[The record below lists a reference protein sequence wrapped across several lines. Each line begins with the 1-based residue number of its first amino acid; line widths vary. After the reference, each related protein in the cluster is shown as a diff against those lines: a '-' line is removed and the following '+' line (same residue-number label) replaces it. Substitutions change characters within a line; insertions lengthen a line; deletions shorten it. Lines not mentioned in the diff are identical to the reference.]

1 MRRIRKLASVVLALA
16 LMAGLL
22 AVPASAAGKPYI
34 TQVEAGSHFSLAVTS
49 DGSLYAWGYATT
61 AKLFPGGKNG
71 SNVPVKLM
79 TGVKSV
85 AASSAGSVGSV
96 EVRKYDGSGYIS
108 YYQEPGTV
116 VAIVKENGDLYT
128 WGDNICYQLGK
139 GYYEPEQDSYT
150 PYYVM
155 GGVVKAATND
165 HACAAVT
172 EDGDLYFWG
181 YDLASPY
188 GQGPG
193 GVALY
198 ADPTVILTDVQ
209 DVELGGNLV
218 VALKKDGS
226 VWAMGS
232 TLWGALGQGDAEN
245 AYLVDEMV
253 KVLDGCKDIATGYHF
268 ITALKEDGT
277 LYGWGSNTFTVLGAF
292 FDDMPYTAS
301 PRVIDTNVRSV
312 DAGDNNIYYIKN
324 DGSLWSVGY
333 GKGGLRGIGNDIGY
347 TASNG
352 HAYDYPYWPTRVD
365 TGVRSVSGGASHALY
380 LKDDGTMWGFG
391 GPEGDEEGGAMLGR
405 GSTWGETVSFV
416 DRGETFT
423 SHSAYQWH
431 AAKCGLSY
439 GSFAGMFGPVQ
450 DESEPETAAGFT
462 DVTEDDWYFSF
473 VETVAEK
480 GLFAGN
486 GDGTFAPENNMTY
499 AEFLAVLFQ
508 FSGDTLP
515 TDSGPNWYD
524 NHVAWAWGKEV
535 IPSAMRDGFD
545 PEAAITRQDMAALF
559 GSFLTRYDYS
569 AAPVNSGTPS
579 FSDEGGIAGYAKDG
593 VELCYQLGIMGGNSD
608 GTFAPDNNAIRAE
621 VAVTMVQMARVMG
634 R

>member
-85 AASSAGSVGSV
+85 AASSAGNQGAV
-96 EVRKYDGSGYIS
+96 EVRKYDEYGYIS
-108 YYQEPGTV
+108 YYQTPGTV
-116 VAIVKENGDLYT
+116 VAIIKENGDLYT

-139 GYYEPEQDSYT
+139 GYYEAEQDSYQ
-150 PYYVM
+150 PHFVM
-155 GGVVKAATND
+155 KDVVKAATND

-172 EDGDLYFWG
+172 ENGDLYFWG
-181 YDLASPY
+181 YNLASRY

-193 GVALY
+193 GAALY

-209 DVELGGNLV
+209 DVELSGNLV

-253 KVLDGCKDIATGYHF
+253 KIMDGCKDISTGYHF
-268 ITALKEDGT
+268 IAALKKDGT

-324 DGSLWSVGY
+324 DNSLWSLGY

-347 TASNG
+347 TASDG
-352 HAYDYPYWPTRVD
+352 HDYDYPYWPTRVD
-365 TGVRSVSGGASHALY
+365 TDVRSVSGGASHALY
-380 LKDDGTMWGFG
+380 LKNDGTMWGFG
-391 GPEGDEEGGAMLGR
+391 GPEHTSEGGAILGR

-439 GSFAGMFGPVQ
+439 GSFASQFGTFFRDVADDAYYYDAVIWAVDQGITNGTSAAAFSPNQTCTRAQIITFLWRAAGSPAPAASHTVPDVAEGEYYSTAVQ
-450 DESEPETAAGFT
+450 WAAENNLFNEGTLFRPNDPCTRGAAVEFMWRADGCVNITTETGFT
-462 DVTEDDWYFSF
+462 DVPMEASYSIAVDW
-473 VETVAEK
+473 
-480 GLFAGN
+480 
-486 GDGTFAPENNMTY
+486 
-499 AEFLAVLFQ
+499 AVLQ
-508 FSGDTLP
+508 GITNGTSATTFS
-515 TDSGPNWYD
+515 
-524 NHVAWAWGKEV
+524 
-535 IPSAMRDGFD
+535 
-545 PEAAITRQDMAALF
+545 PEQTCTRGQIVT
-559 GSFLTRYDYS
+559 FLYR
-569 AAPVNSGTPS
+569 A
-579 FSDEGGIAGYAKDG
+579 
-593 VELCYQLGIMGGNSD
+593 
-608 GTFAPDNNAIRAE
+608 FA
-621 VAVTMVQMARVMG
+621 
-634 R
+634 

>member
-85 AASSAGSVGSV
+85 AASSVGNQGAV
-96 EVRKYDGSGYIS
+96 EVRKYDEYGYIS
-108 YYQEPGTV
+108 YYQTPGTV
-116 VAIVKENGDLYT
+116 VAIIKENGDLYT

-139 GYYEPEQDSYT
+139 GYYEAEQDSYQ
-150 PYYVM
+150 PHFVM
-155 GGVVKAATND
+155 KDVVKAATND

-172 EDGDLYFWG
+172 ENGDLYFWG
-181 YDLASPY
+181 YNLASRY

-193 GVALY
+193 GAALY

-209 DVELGGNLV
+209 DVELSGNLV

-253 KVLDGCKDIATGYHF
+253 KIMDGCKDISTGYHF
-268 ITALKEDGT
+268 ITALKKDGT

-324 DGSLWSVGY
+324 DNSLWSLGY

-347 TASNG
+347 TASDG

-365 TGVRSVSGGASHALY
+365 TDVRSVSGGASHALY
-380 LKDDGTMWGFG
+380 LKNDGTMWGFG
-391 GPEGDEEGGAMLGR
+391 GPEHTSEGGAILGR

-416 DRGETFT
+416 DRGETFY

-439 GSFAGMFGPVQ
+439 GSFASQFGTFFRDVADDAYYYDAVIWAVLQGITNGTSAAAFSPNQTCTRAQIITFLWRAAGSPAPAASHTVPDVAEGEYYSTAVQ
-450 DESEPETAAGFT
+450 WAAENNLFNEGTLFRPNDPCTRGAAVEFMWRADGCVNITTETGFT
-462 DVTEDDWYFSF
+462 DVPMEASYSIAVDW
-473 VETVAEK
+473 
-480 GLFAGN
+480 
-486 GDGTFAPENNMTY
+486 
-499 AEFLAVLFQ
+499 AVLQ
-508 FSGDTLP
+508 GITNGTSATTFS
-515 TDSGPNWYD
+515 
-524 NHVAWAWGKEV
+524 
-535 IPSAMRDGFD
+535 
-545 PEAAITRQDMAALF
+545 PEQTCTRGQIVT
-559 GSFLTRYDYS
+559 FLYR
-569 AAPVNSGTPS
+569 A
-579 FSDEGGIAGYAKDG
+579 
-593 VELCYQLGIMGGNSD
+593 
-608 GTFAPDNNAIRAE
+608 FA
-621 VAVTMVQMARVMG
+621 
-634 R
+634 

>member
-85 AASSAGSVGSV
+85 AASSVGNQGAV
-96 EVRKYDGSGYIS
+96 EVRKYDEYGYIS
-108 YYQEPGTV
+108 YYQTPGTV
-116 VAIVKENGDLYT
+116 VAIIKENGDLYT

-139 GYYEPEQDSYT
+139 GYYEAEQDSYQ
-150 PYYVM
+150 PHFVM
-155 GGVVKAATND
+155 KDVVKAATND

-172 EDGDLYFWG
+172 ENGDLYFWG
-181 YDLASPY
+181 YNLASRY

-193 GVALY
+193 GAALY

-209 DVELGGNLV
+209 DVELSGNLV
-218 VALKKDGS
+218 VALKK
-226 VWAMGS
+226 
-232 TLWGALGQGDAEN
+232 
-245 AYLVDEMV
+245 
-253 KVLDGCKDIATGYHF
+253 
-268 ITALKEDGT
+268 DGT

-324 DGSLWSVGY
+324 DNSLWSLGY

-347 TASNG
+347 TASDG
-352 HAYDYPYWPTRVD
+352 HDYDYPYWPTRVD
-365 TGVRSVSGGASHALY
+365 TDVRSVSGGASHALY
-380 LKDDGTMWGFG
+380 LKNDGTMWSFG
-391 GPEGDEEGGAMLGR
+391 GPEHTSEGGAILGR

-416 DRGETFT
+416 DRGETFY

-439 GSFAGMFGPVQ
+439 GSFASQFGTFFRDVADDAYYYDAVIWAVDQGITNGTSAAAFSPNQTCTRAQIITFLWRAAGSPAPAASHTVPDVAEGEYYSTAVQ
-450 DESEPETAAGFT
+450 WAAENNLFNEGTLFRPNDPCTRGAAVEFMWRADGCVNITTETGFT
-462 DVTEDDWYFSF
+462 DVPMEASYSIAVDW
-473 VETVAEK
+473 
-480 GLFAGN
+480 
-486 GDGTFAPENNMTY
+486 
-499 AEFLAVLFQ
+499 AVLQ
-508 FSGDTLP
+508 GITNGTSATTFS
-515 TDSGPNWYD
+515 
-524 NHVAWAWGKEV
+524 
-535 IPSAMRDGFD
+535 
-545 PEAAITRQDMAALF
+545 PEQTCTRGQIVT
-559 GSFLTRYDYS
+559 FLYR
-569 AAPVNSGTPS
+569 A
-579 FSDEGGIAGYAKDG
+579 
-593 VELCYQLGIMGGNSD
+593 
-608 GTFAPDNNAIRAE
+608 FA
-621 VAVTMVQMARVMG
+621 
-634 R
+634 

>member
-85 AASSAGSVGSV
+85 AASSVGNQGAV
-96 EVRKYDGSGYIS
+96 EVRKYDEYGYIS
-108 YYQEPGTV
+108 YYQTPGTV
-116 VAIVKENGDLYT
+116 VAIIKENGDLYT

-139 GYYEPEQDSYT
+139 GYYEAEQDSYQ
-150 PYYVM
+150 PHFVM
-155 GGVVKAATND
+155 KDVVKAATND

-172 EDGDLYFWG
+172 ENGDLYFWG
-181 YDLASPY
+181 YNLASRY
-188 GQGPG
+188 GPG
-193 GVALY
+193 GAALY

-209 DVELGGNLV
+209 DVELSGNLV
-218 VALKKDGS
+218 VALKK
-226 VWAMGS
+226 
-232 TLWGALGQGDAEN
+232 
-245 AYLVDEMV
+245 
-253 KVLDGCKDIATGYHF
+253 
-268 ITALKEDGT
+268 DGT

-324 DGSLWSVGY
+324 DNSLWSLGY

-347 TASNG
+347 TASDG
-352 HAYDYPYWPTRVD
+352 HDYDYPYWPTRVD
-365 TGVRSVSGGASHALY
+365 TDVRSVSGGASHALY
-380 LKDDGTMWGFG
+380 LKNDGTMWSFG
-391 GPEGDEEGGAMLGR
+391 GPEHTSEGGAILGR

-416 DRGETFT
+416 DRGETFY

-439 GSFAGMFGPVQ
+439 GSFASQFGTFFRDVADDAYYYDAVIWAVDQGITNGTSAAAFSPNQTCTRAQIITFLWRAAGSPAPAASHTVPDVAEGEYYSTAVQ
-450 DESEPETAAGFT
+450 WAAENNLFNEGTLFRPNDPCTRGAAVEFMWRADGCVNITTETGFT
-462 DVTEDDWYFSF
+462 DVPMEASYSIAVDW
-473 VETVAEK
+473 
-480 GLFAGN
+480 
-486 GDGTFAPENNMTY
+486 
-499 AEFLAVLFQ
+499 AVLQ
-508 FSGDTLP
+508 GITNGTSATTFS
-515 TDSGPNWYD
+515 
-524 NHVAWAWGKEV
+524 
-535 IPSAMRDGFD
+535 
-545 PEAAITRQDMAALF
+545 PEQTCTRGQIVT
-559 GSFLTRYDYS
+559 FLYR
-569 AAPVNSGTPS
+569 A
-579 FSDEGGIAGYAKDG
+579 
-593 VELCYQLGIMGGNSD
+593 
-608 GTFAPDNNAIRAE
+608 FA
-621 VAVTMVQMARVMG
+621 
-634 R
+634 